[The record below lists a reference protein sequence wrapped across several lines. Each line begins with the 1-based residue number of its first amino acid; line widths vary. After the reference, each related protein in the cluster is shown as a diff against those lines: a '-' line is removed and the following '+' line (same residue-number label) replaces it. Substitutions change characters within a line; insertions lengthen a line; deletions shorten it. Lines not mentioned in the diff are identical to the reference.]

1 MKKTTKEEVIKS
13 ITNDK
18 YYNDVLES
26 YLKNKSE
33 RDEFRQEM
41 WVILLEMND
50 DKIIDYYD
58 RKILKY
64 IYIGIINN
72 QLKSSS
78 SPWHTKFR
86 KFKSLLVDDSI
97 VFKDTYRQD
106 APADSGTLINNL
118 IFIDDFDEVKELK
131 LDNEI
136 KLDYISKELKKIIKE
151 NPMMV
156 RDVEVFKMHFYDKL
170 SYQKISNITKISKTN
185 VYVYVN
191 NIIRLLKINKKND

>member
-1 MKKTTKEEVIKS
+1 MKKTTREEVIKS
-13 ITNDK
+13 ITDDR

-151 NPMMV
+151 NPMMI